1 MSERTI
7 NPDLLDPALTDMMQR
22 GKTLPRVGV
31 RLVSE
36 ENYQRMAC
44 AKKDLDESR
53 ADYVELADRMDRQTH
68 AAKVGRV
75 KSAVG
80 SGMIAT
86 ALILGVAAD
95 IVNPVFG
102 CAVAGVC
109 CLLEAWGWRGSKDV

>member
-1 MSERTI
+1 MIETI
-7 NPDLLDPALTDMMQR
+7 TNPDLLDPELSGMMQR
-22 GKTLPRVGV
+22 GKALPRVGV
-31 RLVSE
+31 RLVNE
-36 ENYQRMAC
+36 ENYQRMVS

-109 CLLEAWGWRGSKDV
+109 CLMEAWCWRGSKDV